1 MPDFDSFVVLAEMR
15 TGSNFLE
22 SNLNALDGVTCHG
35 EAFNPHF
42 IGSPKDAPILGVD
55 RAVRDAAPLDLLARL
70 RAAPGL
76 HGFRYFSDHDPRLF
90 APLMEAPHIAKIVL
104 TRNPAE
110 SYVSH
115 RIAAATGQWKLTDA
129 RHARAERVAFDATGF
144 ERHLERL
151 RQAQLRI
158 MGALQRGGQSAFYID
173 YDDLQ
178 DLAVLNGLAAW
189 LGVPARLEGLDRSLK
204 KQNPQS
210 LAEKVEN
217 FDEMRAALARIDRF
231 DLGRTPN
238 FEPRRG
244 PMVPS
249 YIAPAQSGL
258 LCLPLKSGPEAALR
272 GWLEALDGAP
282 LRRDFTQKTLRTWQG
297 AHPGHRS
304 FAVLRHPVARLHAAF
319 CDRILDRGAGGFH
332 EIRETLRRRYD
343 LPIASEAAGPDPD
356 PAHHR
361 AAFAAFIGFVKAN
374 LAGQTAVRVD
384 AAWASQRMLL
394 QGIAEFECPDAI
406 LREDELGQALPRL
419 AAHAGREAPPWTD
432 ASDPHED
439 ALVAIYDA
447 DIEAAVRAVHAR
459 DYARFGFADWRPLR
473 S

>member
-22 SNLNALDGVTCHG
+22 SNLNALEGVTCHG

-55 RAVRDAAPLDLLARL
+55 RAARDAAPLELLSKL

-90 APLMEAPHIAKIVL
+90 APLMEAPRIAKIVL

-129 RHARAERVAFDATGF
+129 RHLRAERVAFDATGF
-144 ERHLERL
+144 EQHLERL
-151 RQAQLRI
+151 QQAQLRI
-158 MGALQRGGQSAFYID
+158 MGALQRGGQTAFYID

-178 DLAVLNGLAAW
+178 DVAVLNGLAAW
-189 LGVPARLEGLDRSLK
+189 LGVEARLEALDRSLK
-204 KQNPQS
+204 KQNPES
-210 LAEKVEN
+210 LSEKVEN
-217 FDEMRAALARIDRF
+217 FDEMQAALARIDRF
-231 DLGRTPN
+231 DLSRTPN

-249 YIAPAQSGL
+249 YLAPARSGL

-282 LRRDFTQKTLRTWQG
+282 VRDGFTQKTLRAWQG

-304 FAVLRHPVARLHAAF
+304 FAVLRHPVARLHTAF
-319 CDRILDRGAGGFH
+319 CERILNPGRGGFH

-343 LPIASEAAGPDPD
+343 LPIAEDAAGPDPD
-356 PAHHR
+356 PARHR
-361 AAFAAFIGFVKAN
+361 AAFVAFIGFVKAN
-374 LAGQTAVRVD
+374 LGGQTAIRVD
-384 AAWASQRMLL
+384 AAWASQRTLL

-406 LREDELGQALPRL
+406 LREAELGDMLPDL
-419 AAHAGREAPPWTD
+419 AARVGREAPNWPADT
-432 ASDPHED
+432 DPHEA
-439 ALVAIYDA
+439 ALAAIHDTE
-447 DIEAAVRAVHAR
+447 IETAIRAVYAR
-459 DYARFGFADWRPLR
+459 DYARFGFGDWQPLCG
-473 S
+473 